1 MGFIISVVLTGA
13 ENLWAYSSRSGH
25 STSFCL
31 VIKSSFKHSLLQVLY
46 RPDTYPVEVPN
57 PIERFIHSVY
67 EGDCW
72 ELFKKKKLSNEGLPP
87 TRTILILHCCRLNYC
102 CKVAKSYEEF
112 SPTLESPHGKGILCL
127 PLSANIWLLII
138 DIVNGKQSL
147 YNQYF

>member
-1 MGFIISVVLTGA
+1 MVSVVMVYKIILNCLQLHILFSFHKRLLGFIILVVLTGA
-13 ENLWAYSSRSGH
+13 ENLWAYPSRSGH

-31 VIKSSFKHSLLQVLY
+31 EIKSSFKHSLLQVLY
-46 RPDTYPVEVPN
+46 RPETYPVEVPN

-102 CKVAKSYEEF
+102 C
-112 SPTLESPHGKGILCL
+112 
-127 PLSANIWLLII
+127 
-138 DIVNGKQSL
+138 
-147 YNQYF
+147 